1 RLMDERVQPDISL
14 FDFGDE
20 DRAEILKDL
29 FSRLVV
35 GEYGENEEF
44 VDYRNYLDFDLSINN
59 ENGTRFMSNLL
70 REQSGGETQTPFYI
84 AILASF

>member
-1 RLMDERVQPDISL
+1 MDERVQPEISL

-29 FSRLVV
+29 FGRLVV

-70 REQSGGETQTPFYI
+70 REQSGGETQTPF
-84 AILASF
+84 ILPS